1 MTPLHRAAAE
11 GHVKVM
17 AKLLQRGADPNA
29 NCATYGGVIC
39 AAIQSGNCDA
49 VKLLV
54 THNVSLVS
62 LAEDEDEKNEEDEG
76 KKDKGDDED
85 KDDDGS
91 EDDEEEED
99 DDDDDDD
106 DDDNDDDD
114 GDDEDDEE
122 VITSPL
128 ALAAMRADLTVFEFL
143 IKEYSDKLP
152 PKEFDIA
159 LVKAAEYGRM
169 EAFTRLFNDF
179 EHTQQAKQDAL
190 DDASYEGHWEIVSL
204 ILDNCP
210 DLNCDKSF
218 LHTAQDDDDDGA
230 IRILEAMWEYTNGSI
245 SPEALDKSLY
255 EATDNESERTIELL
269 LRYGAS
275 ANATGEE

>member
-1 MTPLHRAAAE
+1 
-11 GHVKVM
+11 M

-29 NCATYGGVIC
+29 NCLTYGGVIC

-62 LAEDEDEKNEEDEG
+62 LAEDEDEDNDGDGG
-76 KKDKGDDED
+76 KKDKGDNEDED
-85 KDDDGS
+85 EDEA
-91 EDDEEEED
+91 EDDEDED

-106 DDDNDDDD
+106 EDDD
-114 GDDEDDEE
+114 GDDSEDEDEDEE

-169 EAFTRLFNDF
+169 EAFTRLFHDF

-190 DDASYEGHWEIVSL
+190 DDASYEGQWEIVSL

-210 DLNCDKSF
+210 NLSCDKSF
-218 LHTAQDDDDDGA
+218 LHTAEDDEDDDS
-230 IRILEAMWEYTNGSI
+230 IRILEAMWEYTGGSI

-255 EATDNESERTIELL
+255 EATDNESARTIELL

>member
-29 NCATYGGVIC
+29 SCLTYGGVIC

-62 LAEDEDEKNEEDEG
+62 LAEDEDEDNDEDGER
-76 KKDKGDDED
+76 KDKGDNEDED
-85 KDDDGS
+85 EDED
-91 EDDEEEED
+91 EDDEEED
-99 DDDDDDD
+99 DDDDDEDE
-106 DDDNDDDD
+106 
-114 GDDEDDEE
+114 DDEDEDDDEE

-169 EAFTRLFNDF
+169 EAFTRLFHDF
-179 EHTQQAKQDAL
+179 EHTQQARQDAL
-190 DDASYEGHWEIVSL
+190 DGASHEGHWEIVSL

-218 LHTAQDDDDDGA
+218 QHTAEVDEDDDS
-230 IRILEAMWEYTNGSI
+230 IRILEAMWEYTSGSI